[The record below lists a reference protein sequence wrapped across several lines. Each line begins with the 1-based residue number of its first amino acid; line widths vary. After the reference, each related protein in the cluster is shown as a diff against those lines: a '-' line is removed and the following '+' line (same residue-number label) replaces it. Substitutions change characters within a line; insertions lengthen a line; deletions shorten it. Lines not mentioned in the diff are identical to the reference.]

1 MNRAFFSY
9 WLDYEDLENCLDV
22 MDKKITPETV
32 EILKNII
39 MKNDGS
45 RLCELLTET
54 AFNYIYNL
62 IDSHFPID

>member
-1 MNRAFFSY
+1 MNKPFFLY
-9 WLDYEDLENCLDV
+9 TLDNEDLEGCLGV
-22 MDKKITPETV
+22 RGKNITPETV
-32 EILKNII
+32 EKLKNII

>member
-1 MNRAFFSY
+1 MNKPFFLY
-9 WLDYEDLENCLDV
+9 TLDNEDLESCLDV
-22 MDKKITPETV
+22 MDKNITPETV
-32 EILKNII
+32 EKLKNII

-62 IDSHFPID
+62 IDSHFPIN

>member
-1 MNRAFFSY
+1 MNKPFFLY
-9 WLDYEDLENCLDV
+9 TLDDEDLENCLDV
-22 MDKKITPETV
+22 MDKNITPETV
-32 EILKNII
+32 EKLKNII

-62 IDSHFPID
+62 IGSHFPID

>member
-1 MNRAFFSY
+1 MNKPFFLY
-9 WLDYEDLENCLDV
+9 TLDDEDLENCLDV
-22 MDKKITPETV
+22 MDKNITPETV
-32 EILKNII
+32 EKLKNII

>member
-1 MNRAFFSY
+1 MNKPFFLY
-9 WLDYEDLENCLDV
+9 TLDDEDLESCLDV
-22 MDKKITPETV
+22 MDKNITPETV
-32 EILKNII
+32 EKLKNII

-62 IDSHFPID
+62 IDSHFTID